1 NAFLFLLWVP
11 TRYAQQLGLE
21 REKRTLDFLRLTR
34 VPSAKICFGTFAAA
48 YMVPFYAGLTS
59 LPEVLLGCCSENAGY
74 VGGVL
79 QAYAGLISASLIA
92 SSLAGVLAFLP
103 KKGIQAASSAFLAVV
118 LLSVAGGFFAV
129 PFLEPLGALGAW
141 GGIISGFAHGN
152 DRETFVVNILGTT
165 LPGVLLQ
172 VPFALALGFIFL
184 DATTRRI
191 EEDRPG
197 FLGIADSRRLAILVA
212 IVCALTYSDTSAVA
226 TYWRTSGEWGP
237 ALAGRMILMFLVM
250 LPYASEA
257 AVHREDVVR
266 GLARAPA
273 PPHRDERLA
282 PLRAL
287 GTIVAL
293 SAFVTVLL
301 ALQVP
306 AQHRV
311 SAVVAGAVLASAVAV
326 AHAVLQATRLFF
338 SQPVR
343 NVMATVVLGALW
355 FLPLL
360 GSWGSG
366 LLDLPPYAV
375 ALPGML
381 CPFVALTKACVARQP
396 AYISTSDV
404 DPIGVA
410 LVAVLLNVLIACAIF
425 GLLRELVGRLKD

>member
-1 NAFLFLLWVP
+1 
-11 TRYAQQLGLE
+11 
-21 REKRTLDFLRLTR
+21 
-34 VPSAKICFGTFAAA
+34 
-48 YMVPFYAGLTS
+48 
-59 LPEVLLGCCSENAGY
+59 
-74 VGGVL
+74 
-79 QAYAGLISASLIA
+79 
-92 SSLAGVLAFLP
+92 
-103 KKGIQAASSAFLAVV
+103 
-118 LLSVAGGFFAV
+118 
-129 PFLEPLGALGAW
+129 
-141 GGIISGFAHGN
+141 
-152 DRETFVVNILGTT
+152 
-165 LPGVLLQ
+165 
-172 VPFALALGFIFL
+172 
-184 DATTRRI
+184 
-191 EEDRPG
+191 
-197 FLGIADSRRLAILVA
+197 
-212 IVCALTYSDTSAVA
+212 TSAVA

-282 PLRAL
+282 PLR
-287 GTIVAL
+287 
-293 SAFVTVLL
+293 
-301 ALQVP
+301 VP